1 MQFIRLAENMQ
12 QKYILIK
19 KPVLD
24 SLCKKRYPLGRQ
36 STRALCEATFG
47 TREVLDMAI
56 LVSGGA
62 GYIGSHTCIELL
74 NAGYDVVVADNYY
87 NASPVVLDRVK
98 QITGKDFRFYQADM
112 TKHEDVEKIFAECP
126 DITAVI
132 QFAAYKAVGESVSK
146 PIEYYYNN
154 LNCTLVILDVMRKHN
169 CHNFVFSSSATV
181 YGDPASVP
189 ITEDFPVGATTN
201 PYGTTKAMT
210 ERILTDVCKAD
221 PTLNVALLRYFNP
234 IGAHKSGLIG
244 EDPNGIPNN
253 LMPYI
258 AKVAVGKLEKV
269 HVFGNDYPTPD
280 GTGVRDYIHVVDL
293 ARGHVC
299 AIKKLE
305 TNCGLFICNLGTG
318 KGYSVLDVIH
328 AFEKACGKPI
338 PYVIEARRPG
348 DIAECY
354 ADPTK
359 ARNELGWV
367 AEYGIEEMCADSW
380 NWQKKNPDGYHT
392 AN

>member
-1 MQFIRLAENMQ
+1 
-12 QKYILIK
+12 
-19 KPVLD
+19 
-24 SLCKKRYPLGRQ
+24 
-36 STRALCEATFG
+36 
-47 TREVLDMAI
+47 MAI

-154 LNCTLVILDVMRKHN
+154 LNCTLVILDVMRRHN

-201 PYGTTKAMT
+201 PYGTTKAFT
-210 ERILTDVCKAD
+210 ERILQDVCKAD

-280 GTGVRDYIHVVDL
+280 GTGVRDYIHVCDL
-293 ARGHVC
+293 ASGHV
-299 AIKKLE
+299 AALNWMNGKTGVEI
-305 TNCGLFICNLGTG
+305 FNLGTG
-318 KGYSVLDVIH
+318 TGTSVLEVIA
-328 AFEKACGKPI
+328 AFSKACGKEL
-338 PYVIEARRPG
+338 PYVIRERRAG
-348 DIAECY
+348 DIAANWCDASKAERMMGWKAQY
-354 ADPTK
+354 DIAD
-359 ARNELGWV
+359 
-367 AEYGIEEMCADSW
+367 MCRDSW
-380 NWQKKNPDGYHT
+380 NWQSHNPNGFAD
-392 AN
+392 AE